1 MPYAYKTRARYSY
14 ADYLAWSDN
23 ERWELIDGVAYC
35 MTPAPSTEHQ
45 RVSMELVYRIR
56 MHLEG
61 RQCQVFSAPFDVRF
75 PVKTFDR
82 DQDIF
87 TVVQPDIAV
96 ICDPGKI
103 DERGCNGP
111 PDLIIEVLSPYTADR
126 DMREKFFLYE
136 NAGVREYW
144 MADPASRTIHA
155 YRLGGNGKYSPVTVY
170 FQNETISSETLPGM
184 SINLKDIFS
193 SA

>member
-61 RQCQVFSAPFDVRF
+61 RQGQVFSAPFDVRF

-82 DQDIF
+82 DQNIF

-96 ICDPGKI
+96 IC
-103 DERGCNGP
+103 
-111 PDLIIEVLSPYTADR
+111 DLIIEVLSPYTADR

-170 FQNETISSETLPGM
+170 FQDETISSETLPGM
-184 SINLKDIFS
+184 SINLKEIFS